1 MVREVVEEV
10 ATIII
15 SDRHLNIAA
24 VIRRLYTLCW
34 QIPDYICQAYI
45 HWDNLLLGIEVFD
58 TSIIYQETS
67 ILNLYLI
74 FIYVEDIGR

>member
-1 MVREVVEEV
+1 MVREVVEV

-15 SDRHLNIAA
+15 NDRHLIIAT

-45 HWDNLLLGIEVFD
+45 HWNNLLLRIAVFD
-58 TSIIYQETS
+58 MSIIYDETF
-67 ILNLYLI
+67 ILNP
-74 FIYVEDIGR
+74 

>member
-1 MVREVVEEV
+1 MVREVVEV

-15 SDRHLNIAA
+15 SVRHLIIVT
-24 VIRRLYTLCW
+24 VIRRLYTLYVKLTYTGW
-34 QIPDYICQAYI
+34 G
-45 HWDNLLLGIEVFD
+45 NLLLGIEVFD

-74 FIYVEDIGR
+74 FIYVEDIGRIY